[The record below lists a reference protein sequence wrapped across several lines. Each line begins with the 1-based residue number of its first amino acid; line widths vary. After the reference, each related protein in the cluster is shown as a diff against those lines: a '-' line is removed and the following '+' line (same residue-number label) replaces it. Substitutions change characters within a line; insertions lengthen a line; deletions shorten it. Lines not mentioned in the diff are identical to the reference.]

1 MASEAE
7 DSSGRTID
15 DEINSSDMDSLITE
29 LRKDYENLSNKAQTI
44 LSEKLLLESE
54 FAQLKK
60 EQKDLTMNYVISKH
74 HHWLLDIFKT

>member
-1 MASEAE
+1 MASQAE

-15 DEINSSDMDSLITE
+15 HEIKSSDMDSIITE

-60 EQKDLTMNYVISKH
+60 RTKRPETKYNDLYSNLV
-74 HHWLLDIFKT
+74 